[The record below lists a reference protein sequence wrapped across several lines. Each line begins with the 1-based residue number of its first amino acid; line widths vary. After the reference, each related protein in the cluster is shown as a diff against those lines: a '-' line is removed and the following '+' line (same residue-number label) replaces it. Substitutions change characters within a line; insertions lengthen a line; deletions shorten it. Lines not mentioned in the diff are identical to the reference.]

1 MGEKKWLTNKDEDF
15 LTDFE
20 NPNDERK
27 KPGTYVG
34 LKNLGATC
42 YVNSLLQVWFHN
54 PFLREA
60 IYKWKPDDDQK
71 ELREQLNKSLQEV
84 DIATGKKCSNFSPVS
99 PVGQLQLIFTR
110 LQFSLRCFVD
120 PTPFVNSLDL
130 DVSTQQDAQEFS
142 KLFLTLIEEDLS
154 HQKQPTVRNIV
165 QTQYCGE
172 YVYITRCENCQTESK
187 SPSKF
192 YELGLNIKGHK
203 DIYECLEEFFAVC
216 ALFGRML

>member
-1 MGEKKWLTNKDEDF
+1 LYGLGEKKWLTNKDEDF

-27 KPGTYVG
+27 KDGTFVG

-60 IYKWKPDDDQK
+60 IYKWKPEDDQK
-71 ELREQLNKSLQEV
+71 EIREQLNKSLQEV
-84 DIATGKKCSNFSPVS
+84 ELIGCKKNGNFTPVS

-120 PTPFVNSLDL
+120 PTHFVNSLDL

-142 KLFLTLIEEDLS
+142 KLFLTLLEEDLS
-154 HQKQPTVRNIV
+154 NQKNGTVRNIV
-165 QTQYCGE
+165 QTQYRGE
-172 YVYITRCENCQTESK
+172 YVYKTRCQNCLTESK
-187 SPSKF
+187 SPSNF

-203 DIYECLEEFFAVC
+203 DIYECLEEFFAVSI
-216 ALFGRML
+216 FG